1 MDDFERKVDEYN
13 DRLFRLLRET
23 VGARLNIDPYQGSY
37 VGYLTRR
44 IRHLVVGRDLESVQ
58 SKQLTTPLLIP
69 MCLESYIKNDL
80 GLQYDGIPND
90 TLSEIL
96 LPAHDPLKY
105 DPANTSV
112 PSLPDTVEEK
122 GNLRYWL
129 VTNTS
134 MWACQ
139 HRVLDEVSEL
149 LAALSEWFARSFPTT
164 NDFGTDNDECIRHL
178 IESFRRRLV
187 LPEMPDTTERGQI
200 LPSREGRLFRAWALT
215 RPPTV
220 ERSYEV
226 DSEIM
231 QQFEDDLANEEDVAD
246 NLFWRDGDEG
256 LWDEE
261 GVPVWQ
267 A

>member
-1 MDDFERKVDEYN
+1 MDDFETKVDEYN
-13 DRLFRLLRET
+13 ARLFRLLRET
-23 VGARLNIDPYQGSY
+23 VGARLNTDPDQGSY
-37 VGYLTRR
+37 RGYLTRR

-58 SKQLTTPLLIP
+58 NKQLTTPLLIP
-69 MCLESYIKNDL
+69 MCLEVYIKNDL
-80 GLQYDGIPND
+80 TSQYNGMPND
-90 TLSEIL
+90 ILSTVL
-96 LPAHDPLKY
+96 LPAHDPLSY
-105 DPANTSV
+105 HPRNRSM

-129 VTNTS
+129 ITNTS

-149 LAALSEWFARSFPTT
+149 LVALSEWFARSSPRLD
-164 NDFGTDNDECIRHL
+164 DFGTDNDDCIQHL

-200 LPSREGRLFRAWALT
+200 MPSREARLFRAWALT
-215 RPPTV
+215 RPPAV
-220 ERSYEV
+220 QRSYEV
-226 DSEIM
+226 DSELM
-231 QQFEDDLANEEDVAD
+231 QQFEDDLAQEEDVAD
-246 NLFWRDGDEG
+246 DLFWQDGDEG